1 MALELILTVLVLR
14 DRPWGQLWGES
25 LGRILIG
32 VEAQHEAEVVDR
44 LEEYGLTLMGLVTSN
59 SQLVIEDGFDEIV
72 NIDITD
78 LEKHGKELNS
88 MR

>member
-1 MALELILTVLVLR
+1 M
-14 DRPWGQLWGES
+14 
-25 LGRILIG
+25 GRISWKNSNRSR
-32 VEAQHEAEVVDR
+32 AQHEAEVVDR

-78 LEKHGKELNS
+78 LEKAWKGTLNLDGGEI
-88 MR
+88 